1 MDAYDPAL
9 RASRGST
16 PAVVTRLT
24 LIDPDGRMRS
34 VHGWQEPSIEPSKI
48 FFQHAAE
55 RAQAHAAELPP
66 ITSTLNLSLNIPE
79 KSVAPSS
86 TPLKCSTKPL
96 TIATSLAGVTFTSAG
111 EQICHFSL

>member
-1 MDAYDPAL
+1 M
-9 RASRGST
+9 GVC
-16 PAVVTRLT
+16 AVFMV
-24 LIDPDGRMRS
+24 GKKS
-34 VHGWQEPSIEPSKI
+34 SIEPSKI
-48 FFQHAAE
+48 FSQHAAE

-96 TIATSLAGVTFTSAG
+96 TTATSLAGATSTSEG